1 MMTASDTGRVNQK
14 KRTRIAIVQACREL
28 IRSGTAVTM
37 PDVARL
43 ALVSEATA
51 YRYFPDLASLVHE
64 AFDGMWPSP
73 AEALGPV
80 AGSRDP
86 VERVA
91 FACEFLLRG
100 VLSSQTAVR
109 AMIAATI
116 TRPEQAATRPGLRVG
131 LIEEALAPLNDTLGG
146 TDPARLTQLK
156 QDLAAVIS
164 AEALFALTD
173 LARLTPED
181 AIASLV
187 RTATTVTAATLET
200 ARSGPGHLPAA
211 KPGVGDRGRR
221 GVVVVHRHAELG
233 GDDEIVPP
241 STTTSP
247 CSSPTS
253 PHCPR

>member
-1 MMTASDTGRVNQK
+1 VPRLTDSDTGRVNQK

-28 IRSGTAVTM
+28 IRSGATVTM

-51 YRYFPDLASLVHE
+51 YRYFPDLASLVSE

-91 FACEFLLRG
+91 FACEFLLRR
-100 VLSSQTAVR
+100 VLGSQTAVR

-116 TRPEQAATRPGLRVG
+116 TRPEQAATRPGLRFG

-146 TDPARLTQLK
+146 ADPARLTQLK
-156 QDLAAVIS
+156 HDLAAVVS
-164 AEALFALTD
+164 AEALFSLTD
-173 LARLTPED
+173 LARLPPED

-187 RTATTVTAATLET
+187 RTASTVTAATVRTSVT
-200 ARSGPGHLPAA
+200 A
-211 KPGVGDRGRR
+211 
-221 GVVVVHRHAELG
+221 
-233 GDDEIVPP
+233 
-241 STTTSP
+241 
-247 CSSPTS
+247 
-253 PHCPR
+253 

>member
-1 MMTASDTGRVNQK
+1 MMTGSDTGRVNQK

-28 IRSGTAVTM
+28 IRAGAAVTM

-51 YRYFPDLASLVHE
+51 YRYFPDLASLVNE
-64 AFDGMWPSP
+64 AFDGMWPSA

-100 VLSSQTAVR
+100 VLSAQTAVR

-116 TRPEQAATRPGLRVG
+116 TRPEQAATRPGLRFG

-146 TDPARLTQLK
+146 TDPARLTRLK
-156 QDLAAVIS
+156 QDLAAVVS
-164 AEALFALTD
+164 AEAFFSLTD
-173 LARLTPED
+173 LVRLTPEE

-187 RTATTVTAATLET
+187 RTAAAVTAATLGT
-200 ARSGPGHLPAA
+200 SAASGDSL
-211 KPGVGDRGRR
+211 
-221 GVVVVHRHAELG
+221 
-233 GDDEIVPP
+233 
-241 STTTSP
+241 
-247 CSSPTS
+247 
-253 PHCPR
+253 